1 MTEAFGLD
9 SFTPDRDAV
18 TQVPATVTLRWAV
31 RGAACVVLS
40 DHGPVQGMA
49 QDVEVHATTTFVLTA
64 YAADLAA
71 VDAKSVTITAPE
83 PAASPEIPKG
93 VIATWHGDPRRI
105 PPGWTLCDGR
115 GDTPD
120 LRDRFVLGADAE
132 FPLGK
137 QGDGDRHTHAV
148 TFSVAGHTDGHGRHG
163 HALPWTVERA
173 AKAPGRFSLPPFRH
187 VVDGVGAARD
197 AQLADSDAPA
207 HGLAVPGPSGVVTSK
222 ADPPEPP
229 WHALCYIMRTPG
241 QHDAE

>member
-105 PPGWTLCDGR
+105 PTGLDALRRPRRHARPARPLRARRRRRIPPRQAGR
-115 GDTPD
+115 
-120 LRDRFVLGADAE
+120 R
-132 FPLGK
+132 
-137 QGDGDRHTHAV
+137 
-148 TFSVAGHTDGHGRHG
+148 
-163 HALPWTVERA
+163 
-173 AKAPGRFSLPPFRH
+173 
-187 VVDGVGAARD
+187 
-197 AQLADSDAPA
+197 
-207 HGLAVPGPSGVVTSK
+207 
-222 ADPPEPP
+222 
-229 WHALCYIMRTPG
+229 
-241 QHDAE
+241 